1 MFITEIV
8 ATLMGDLD
16 RWPFEGYPYQL
27 SGRTAYLSAIVGN
40 RLLLLQSIAYIF
52 FDGIINNAGE

>member
-1 MFITEIV
+1 MHIALLIQTR
-8 ATLMGDLD
+8 LN
-16 RWPFEGYPYQL
+16 EGYPYQL

-40 RLLLLQSIAYIF
+40 RLQTLQSIAYIF